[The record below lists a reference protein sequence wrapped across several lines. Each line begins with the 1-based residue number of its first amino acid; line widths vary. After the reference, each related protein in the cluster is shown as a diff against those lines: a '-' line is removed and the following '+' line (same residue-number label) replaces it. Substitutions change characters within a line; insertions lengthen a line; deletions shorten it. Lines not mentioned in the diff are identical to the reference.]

1 MSDEQRPHK
10 IIDVSASPAPDASAD
25 AEVPEAADVGLIPA
39 SEIKSEDV
47 GTLSLRYVDGV
58 PVLVVSGGRAVP
70 ASLTVV
76 NESGSPVAN
85 YAAGPASEEIGP
97 PIGVRNRSVSVNFWQ
112 GISVTDESGSTY
124 ESGST

>member
-1 MSDEQRPHK
+1 MSDEQ
-10 IIDVSASPAPDASAD
+10 ANT
-25 AEVPEAADVGLIPA
+25 AETVPLGEIAATEVNP
-39 SEIKSEDV
+39 EDV

-58 PVLVVSGGRAVP
+58 PVLVVSGGMVIP

-97 PIGVRNRSVSVNFWQ
+97 PSGVQNRGVTVNFWQ
-112 GISVTDESGSTY
+112 GISVTDESVQ
-124 ESGST
+124 EFEV